1 MLDGSNCQAECV
13 VLAQACT
20 DGDSCCPESCSAA
33 DDDDCPDHCGDGIVQ
48 EDEGE
53 TCEPDADVG
62 PPCPTPADCDDGD
75 PCTTDMFIGSEAN
88 CNPSCT
94 RTAVSTLQAG
104 DQCCPD
110 GANANTDG
118 DCQAECGNQVVEA
131 GEECD
136 DASATCDDACKL
148 VPTPQQQD
156 CLDRFVG
163 SGMPDEACERCAC
176 FNCTQEVLD
185 CRDDA
190 DATRRMRC
198 DVLVACALEN
208 DCDGMPCYCGT
219 ADLGSC
225 AVGGANGPCIPEVE
239 QGAGPSTDPIQIA
252 QRQRD
257 PAYALGRANLLG
269 ACSIRECPDVCP

>member
-1 MLDGSNCQAECV
+1 
-13 VLAQACT
+13 
-20 DGDSCCPESCSAA
+20 
-33 DDDDCPDHCGDGIVQ
+33 
-48 EDEGE
+48 
-53 TCEPDADVG
+53 
-62 PPCPTPADCDDGD
+62 
-75 PCTTDMFIGSEAN
+75 
-88 CNPSCT
+88 
-94 RTAVSTLQAG
+94 
-104 DQCCPD
+104 
-110 GANANTDG
+110 
-118 DCQAECGNQVVEA
+118 
-131 GEECD
+131 
-136 DASATCDDACKL
+136 
-148 VPTPQQQD
+148 
-156 CLDRFVG
+156 
-163 SGMPDEACERCAC
+163 MPDEACERCAC

-239 QGAGPSTDPIQIA
+239 QAAGPSTDPIQIA

-257 PAYALGRANLLG
+257 STYALGRANLLG